1 MSLRRYYARAGA
13 DRGRRMLNA
22 RPASEVDRQ
31 WFRIEAKADSADV
44 FVYDEIGYWGT
55 SAADFAQQLA
65 ALDVKTINLRINSP
79 GGEVF
84 DGIAIHNALMNHP
97 AKVNVS
103 VDGLAASIASVIC
116 MAGDSITMQ
125 QGAQMMIH
133 DASGFAF
140 GNAADM
146 RALADVLDQLSDT
159 IAGFYAERA
168 GGTVTS
174 WRDTMRAETWYTA
187 DEAVKA
193 GLADTATHRA
203 PAENSAVPR
212 HSWDLRN
219 VWGYRYADRSEA
231 PEPTIKPVDAAPQP
245 APELPSSAEI
255 LDLGA
260 DWLAGVT
267 QSLTDAAAPL
277 GGAEL
282 PSSADWLS
290 AIQMGT
296 NTVPE
301 PDASPRQEGTTALP
315 TDAFPALD
323 LSDLRASVREGH
335 L

>member
-1 MSLRRYYARAGA
+1 
-13 DRGRRMLNA
+13 MLNA
-22 RPASEVDRQ
+22 RPATEVDRQ

-193 GLADTATHRA
+193 GLADVASHRT
-203 PAENSAVPR
+203 PPEDSAVPR

-219 VWGYRYADRSEA
+219 VWGYRYASRSEA
-231 PEPTIKPVDAAPQP
+231 PEPTIKPVSDPPVGVSADDAAELTQLGDLIAAELWSGLDLAGAVTDAN
-245 APELPSSAEI
+245 APFGGAQLPSAADM
-255 LDLGA
+255 LAAVQLGT
-260 DWLAGVT
+260 V
-267 QSLTDAAAPL
+267 
-277 GGAEL
+277 
-282 PSSADWLS
+282 
-290 AIQMGT
+290 
-296 NTVPE
+296 TVPE
-301 PDASPRQEGTTALP
+301 PDPSPRQEGTTAPP

-323 LSDLRASVREGH
+323 INDLRASVREGH